1 MLFGIFLG
9 FSFPFAQNRTVHRD
23 FHIEGLIVI
32 RPFFTAEFIDD
43 MLLTITL
50 NEFLKQ
56 CFIVFA
62 IIATFYQIEISF
74 QLVKD
79 KGTGL
84 TIGMIDIYGATTASK
99 ASARILVRVRPPESC
114 SPRPMSM

>member
-1 MLFGIFLG
+1 MSRMLFGIFLG
-9 FSFPFAQNRTVHRD
+9 FSSPFAQNRTVHRD

-84 TIGMIDIYGATTASK
+84 TIGMIDIPWS
-99 ASARILVRVRPPESC
+99 R
-114 SPRPMSM
+114 